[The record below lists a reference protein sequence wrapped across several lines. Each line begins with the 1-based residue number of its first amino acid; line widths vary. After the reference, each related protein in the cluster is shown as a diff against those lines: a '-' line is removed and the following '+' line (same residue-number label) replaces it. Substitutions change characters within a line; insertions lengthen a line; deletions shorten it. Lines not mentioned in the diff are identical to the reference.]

1 MIIGDHP
8 ACYQNNLSIF
18 GIQRGSGESIWD
30 LKKEMGIV
38 SSDLH
43 RNYHVPGSVL
53 SCIIS
58 GYFDSIGVYRTVTLK
73 QKEEAMKW
81 LSRIGM
87 KGKAQSPFR
96 DLSFA
101 DQRLALIA
109 RALIKVPKLLI
120 LDEPTQG
127 LDELNR
133 KAVINFIEDV
143 AKEKICTILY
153 VSHRKDEFR
162 SFFTQHIK
170 MG

>member
-18 GIQRGSGESIWD
+18 GVQRGSGESIWD

-153 VSHRKDEFR
+153 VSHREDEFR